1 MTTTYRIRIRL
12 GENEIEIEGDKDF
25 VTQTYPELK
34 GEMLDVALAHRVP
47 KGDADEITPPELAT
61 EPGPPLASFLKQKGA
76 RSHADKIITIAV
88 YLYKHRDVKE
98 FTTADIEVCYKEAL
112 LKKPK
117 NINDRINANRK
128 KGYIDVTGEEREGLK
143 TFCIT
148 SEGLD
153 YVEKGLVSE

>member
-12 GENEIEIEGDKDF
+12 GEHEIEIEGDKDF

-34 GEMLDVALAHRVP
+34 GEMLDVALAQQVP
-47 KGDADEITPPELAT
+47 KGDTDEITPSELAT
-61 EPGPPLASFLKQKGA
+61 EPSPSLANFLKQKGA
-76 RSHADKIITIAV
+76 KSHADIVITVAV
-88 YLYKHRDVKE
+88 YLYKYRGAKE
-98 FTTADIEVCYKEAL
+98 FTTADIEMGYKETL

-143 TFCIT
+143 TFHIT
-148 SEGLD
+148 REGLD
-153 YVEKGLVSE
+153 YVKQGLIGE